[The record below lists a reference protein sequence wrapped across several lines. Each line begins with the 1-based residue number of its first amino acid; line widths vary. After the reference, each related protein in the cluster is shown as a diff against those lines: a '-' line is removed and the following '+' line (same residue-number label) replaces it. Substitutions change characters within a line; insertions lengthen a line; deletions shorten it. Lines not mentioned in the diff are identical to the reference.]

1 MVIVSRSQNGSYRL
15 AEVDGTVS
23 KLKFAAFRLIPYF
36 SRSLDTIKV
45 TQFVNPE
52 DLAGVTPVEEE

>member
-1 MVIVSRSQNGSYRL
+1 MVVVSRSQNGSYRL

-36 SRSLDTIKV
+36 PRSLDTIEV

-52 DLAGVTPVEEE
+52 DLAGVAPVEEE